1 MGSIVFIYESYFLG
15 AELNRYLLIGSSGF
29 IGKAFS
35 KTLLNNGFPSINIE
49 SRSQTEKLLATPGIL
64 MNIDRVVWAASKVNP
79 VTAELHPDWCSEEF
93 NFFTQFI
100 TCLRSTANLNVHLT
114 FLSSAGCIYSGDDE
128 NFSETS
134 VAIGTNAYGKLKRR
148 MELALEESGLSHSIL
163 RISNVYG
170 PGQPVGRGQGVI
182 AEWINAINLGR
193 PVRVFGNLGSTRD
206 YIYLDD
212 LTNAMLST
220 SDNKLQGIFNVG
232 SGQSIELR
240 ELIRVLASV
249 ASKDLEIDY
258 QDARSTDRIHFSLN
272 ISKIRTS
279 SSWFPEISLETGI
292 QSSLDSA
299 KRLQL
304 EGFEP

>member
-1 MGSIVFIYESYFLG
+1 MGSIVFIHESYFLG

-35 KTLLNNGFPSINIE
+35 KTLFNNGFSSVNIK
-49 SRSQTEKLLATPGIL
+49 SRIQAQELLETPEIL

-79 VTAELHPDWCSEEF
+79 VTAELHSDWCSEEF
-93 NFFTQFI
+93 NFFMQFI
-100 TCLRSTANLNVHLT
+100 SRLKSTSNLNVHLT

-128 NFSETS
+128 YFSETS

-182 AEWINAINLGR
+182 AEWINAINLGL

-206 YIYLDD
+206 FIYLDD
-212 LTNAMLST
+212 LTNAILST
-220 SDNKLQGIFNVG
+220 SENKLQGIFNVG
-232 SGQSIELR
+232 SGQSTELQ
-240 ELIRVLASV
+240 ELIGVLASV

-258 QDARSTDRIHFSLN
+258 QDARSTDRFHFSLN
-272 ISKIRTS
+272 ISKIRTG
-279 SSWFPEISLETGI
+279 SSWFPEISLEAGI
-292 QSSLDSA
+292 KSSLDSTNSV
-299 KRLQL
+299 QL
-304 EGFEP
+304 GGFEP